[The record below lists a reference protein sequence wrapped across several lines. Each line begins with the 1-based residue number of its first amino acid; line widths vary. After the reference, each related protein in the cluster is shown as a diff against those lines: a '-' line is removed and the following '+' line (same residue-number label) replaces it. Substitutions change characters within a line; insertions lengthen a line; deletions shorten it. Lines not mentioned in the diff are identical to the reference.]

1 MGQWPGS
8 PHGTLGPRTALAPQ
22 VHYILQEVVIGGMVL
37 ETNMN
42 EIVAQAEAQSKLE
55 KAEVSGSVWGLE
67 RGAQVWAQGR
77 LGSGYHAGAS
87 VLWGGGRRELV
98 ALRVS
103 QPAHPQGKAHR
114 VGAPHWGV
122 QGAASMQVLLCCQG

>member
-8 PHGTLGPRTALAPQ
+8 PHGTLRPRAALAPQ

-67 RGAQVWAQGR
+67 RGAQVWAQSR
-77 LGSGYHAGAS
+77 LGSGCHAGAS

-122 QGAASMQVLLCCQG
+122 QGAASMRVLLCCQG